1 MTEVRR
7 ADPTARRAAA
17 LMLVG
22 GMCAGAL
29 LIAIFMRYR
38 VPLGEWVRAD
48 RAQRGRLMFLLLT
61 ALVAGP
67 LLGLAVYLWSLG
79 ERIVRAREFPP
90 SGLRVIRDTPV
101 ITGAKAVVRG
111 RLLKVL
117 AIACAVASIVLAGLL
132 WGLEQA
138 VAEDLPAQLARTAA
152 AKGCQAPPTDYVAG
166 YFGADDS
173 LGGVFWCRANLDD
186 LDPRYLIIVVDRDTG
201 RRMSCPNTMESVNR
215 PLGLR
220 ILRDVRV
227 LLSQFH
233 SPSEWAKVGPIGRF
247 ATGPVIDTGDG
258 GIGEQWICYDGAW
271 LVHVYH

>member
-7 ADPTARRAAA
+7 ADPTARPAAA

-48 RAQRGRLMFLLLT
+48 RAQRVRLMFLLLT

-132 WGLEQA
+132 WGLE
-138 VAEDLPAQLARTAA
+138 
-152 AKGCQAPPTDYVAG
+152 
-166 YFGADDS
+166 
-173 LGGVFWCRANLDD
+173 
-186 LDPRYLIIVVDRDTG
+186 
-201 RRMSCPNTMESVNR
+201 
-215 PLGLR
+215 
-220 ILRDVRV
+220 
-227 LLSQFH
+227 
-233 SPSEWAKVGPIGRF
+233 
-247 ATGPVIDTGDG
+247 
-258 GIGEQWICYDGAW
+258 
-271 LVHVYH
+271 